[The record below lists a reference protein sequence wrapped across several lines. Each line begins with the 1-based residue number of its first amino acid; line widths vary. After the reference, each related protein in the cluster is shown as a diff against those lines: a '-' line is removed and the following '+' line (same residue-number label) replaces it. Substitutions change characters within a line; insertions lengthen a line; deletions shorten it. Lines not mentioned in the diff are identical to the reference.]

1 MIEMVAGVSL
11 GSRGMQ
17 GMQNGI
23 IFVVCFRKEELETL
37 NYV

>member
-1 MIEMVAGVSL
+1 MIEMVAKVSL

-17 GMQNGI
+17 GMQNGV
-23 IFVVCFRKEELETL
+23 IFVICFGEEELETL